1 MPYVPGNAGK
11 EKGEKFAFIRL
22 LVIVKMKKRK
32 KPVVDVQGARLKSK
46 LNPERGC

>member
-1 MPYVPGNAGK
+1 MQ
-11 EKGEKFAFIRL
+11 EKKRVRSLLLFAFIRL